1 MEVSCCQ
8 FLIVVN
14 LVHGYSISGGLNGKH
29 IRSNS
34 LYSKLAQMTRAL
46 GHLSAVYCVAFDR
59 TGQFIIT
66 VRYSLWRKY
75 VNSICLHVT
84 STLKFNTMS
93 MMTVTLTG
101 RMGQEPIMML
111 SKCPSSF
118 IMYIG
123 FDGGRDFTC
132 KQDLKLIFGVGTRV
146 LTVKKT
152 CSLEAP
158 TIFRVLMITW

>member
-8 FLIVVN
+8 SFIAVN

-66 VRYSLWRKY
+66 VRYSR
-75 VNSICLHVT
+75 
-84 STLKFNTMS
+84 
-93 MMTVTLTG
+93 
-101 RMGQEPIMML
+101 
-111 SKCPSSF
+111 
-118 IMYIG
+118 
-123 FDGGRDFTC
+123 
-132 KQDLKLIFGVGTRV
+132 
-146 LTVKKT
+146 
-152 CSLEAP
+152 
-158 TIFRVLMITW
+158 